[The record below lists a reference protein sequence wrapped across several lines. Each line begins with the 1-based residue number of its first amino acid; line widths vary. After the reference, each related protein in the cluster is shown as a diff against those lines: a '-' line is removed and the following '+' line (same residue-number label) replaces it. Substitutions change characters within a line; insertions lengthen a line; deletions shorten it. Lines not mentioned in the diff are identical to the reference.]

1 VLCLALLD
9 SIILAFYFYTYFNND
24 SISEI

>member
-1 VLCLALLD
+1 MFNLD
-9 SIILAFYFYTYFNND
+9 LMIVAFYFYTYFNND